1 MAKKRNQFNIVR
13 LSITLQYVV
22 PTVARRM
29 DVRADTHL
37 EDLHLYIQAA
47 MGWGNCHLWGFD
59 AKRYGQ
65 SAHWSLD
72 DFNEELDAT
81 LLDVIRFLQGKPEFT
96 YIYDYGDSWTHRIRV
111 GKIQPARDDRRYPY
125 LVSGTGRC
133 PLEDIGGAWGYDEF
147 LRAFENPDSKYREYY
162 AGYFEGDVTWDPED
176 ADLKARR
183 KSLARF
189 SEED

>member
-47 MGWGNCHLWGFD
+47 MGWENCHLWGFD
-59 AKRYGQ
+59 AKRHGQ

-96 YIYDYGDSWTHRIRV
+96 YIYDYGTPGHTESESERSSLRVMTGATHISSPAPGAVRLRTSAARGVMTNSCGHSRIRIRNI
-111 GKIQPARDDRRYPY
+111 GSITP
-125 LVSGTGRC
+125 GT
-133 PLEDIGGAWGYDEF
+133 
-147 LRAFENPDSKYREYY
+147 LR
-162 AGYFEGDVTWDPED
+162 GT
-176 ADLKARR
+176 
-183 KSLARF
+183 
-189 SEED
+189 